1 MKHHSLRQSA
11 IHLLIISLLLS
22 ILAVSLISFRT
33 GQVYTDFL
41 KQLGITKGEANEK
54 IANSL
59 LGGSID
65 YYGLRNLKNI
75 ALNDRAAIAK
85 ELSAYAK
92 QYVNSPEYIK
102 QYLALKESN
111 KPEAMKVETP
121 EELRSNTIKRAREAV
136 QEMEESLKKAPS
148 DMKSIFE
155 KTLEAARQNLKNAE
169 DPNSKYLKSYTQN
182 FPTLEKQMKQSY
194 DNAIK
199 SWEARY
205 PANHLLF
212 VKGRLQEFLTAT
224 RDIDFNAQLT
234 TRNGIKYFVN
244 PDYERKDNRWKM
256 AFRAGKPA
264 IDVAR
269 SFAEQ
274 WTSEIK

>member
-1 MKHHSLRQSA
+1 M
-11 IHLLIISLLLS
+11 
-22 ILAVSLISFRT
+22 VSFKT
-33 GQVYTDFL
+33 EVMFDDFL
-41 KQLGITKGEANEK
+41 KQLGMTKGQANQK
-54 IANSL
+54 ITNSL

-65 YYGLRNLKNI
+65 YFGVRNLKNI
-75 ALNDRAAIAK
+75 AVNDRAAIAK

-92 QYVNSPEYIK
+92 QYVNSQEYIK
-102 QYLALKESN
+102 QYIALKESN
-111 KPEAMKVETP
+111 KPEPMKVETP
-121 EELRSNTIKRAREAV
+121 EELRTSTIKRAREAV

-155 KTLEAARQNLKNAE
+155 KTLEAAKQNLKNAE
-169 DPNSKYLKSYTQN
+169 DPNNKYLKSYSQN
-182 FPTLEKQMKQSY
+182 FATLEKQMKQSY
-194 DNAIK
+194 ENALK
-199 SWEARY
+199 SWETRY

-212 VKGRLQEFLTAT
+212 VKGRLQEFLNAT
-224 RDIDFNAQLT
+224 KDIDFNAQLT

-244 PDYERKDNRWKM
+244 ADYERKDNRWKM

-274 WTSEIK
+274 WIGEIK